1 MGMKGRANRQRIV
14 DAADQLF
21 YARGYNQTS
30 FSDISDQ
37 TGIPRGNFYYY
48 FKTKEEIL
56 SAVVDARVA
65 MAKLALDKL
74 NKESSD
80 PRQRLLSFANMPIE
94 NVDNIIRYGCP
105 IGTLSSELIK
115 EQEQEIPKSRTTAV
129 FDVFLDWCMQQFSV
143 LGFEQHRRF
152 YAMDLLA
159 RLQGI
164 SVMANVYGD
173 TEFIQ
178 RASKDLQDWITKIT
192 SH

>member
-14 DAADQLF
+14 DAADHLF

-65 MAKLALDKL
+65 IARATLDKL
-74 NKESSD
+74 NKNASD
-80 PRQRLLSFANMPIE
+80 PRQRLLSFARAPIE
-94 NVDNIIRYGCP
+94 NSDNIIRYGCP

-115 EQEQEIPKSRTTAV
+115 EQDQDIPKSRSTAV
-129 FDVFLDWCMQQFSV
+129 FDVFRDWCMQQFNA
-143 LGFEQHRRF
+143 LGFEQQARL

-173 TEFIQ
+173 TDYIQ
-178 RASKDLQDWITKIT
+178 HASQDLQDWVMKIT